1 MCQCADAKQ
10 TIQRMSTKRNVLG
23 RGLSALLENAKTDI
37 TNTKLENEG
46 KVVGAIANIE
56 ISNIEANP
64 FQPRT
69 NFEEEALN
77 ELASSIKEHGI
88 IQPITVRKLGYD
100 KYQLI
105 SGERRFR
112 ASQIAGLTSVPAY
125 IRIANDQAMLEM
137 ALVENI
143 QRENLDSIE
152 VAISYKRLIEECSLT
167 QEQLSQKVSK
177 QRSTITNYLRLLKL
191 PVEIQLAIRNND
203 ISMGHARALI
213 NIEDPDKQLDIYQ
226 QIVLNNLSV
235 REAEDL
241 ARGAKAETTVISGN
255 NNTTHKKSS
264 KGKLS
269 FEQLK
274 VVDDLRAVFNTKVN
288 INRETNGRGKIVI
301 PFKSDNDL
309 KRILDLLD
317 A

>member
-1 MCQCADAKQ
+1 
-10 TIQRMSTKRNVLG
+10 MSTKRNALG
-23 RGLSALLENAKTDI
+23 RGLSALLENANTDI
-37 TNTKLENEG
+37 TNNKLEGET
-46 KVVGAIANIE
+46 KVVGAISNIE
-56 ISNIEANP
+56 IAQIETNP

-69 NFEEEALN
+69 NFEENALN
-77 ELASSIKEHGI
+77 ELAASIKEHGI

-112 ASQIAGLTSVPAY
+112 ASQLAGLTNVPAY

-143 QRENLDSIE
+143 QRENLDAIE
-152 VAISYKRLIEECSLT
+152 VAISYKRLIDECSLT

-191 PVEIQLAIRNND
+191 PVEIQLAIRNGD

-213 NIEDPDKQLDIYQ
+213 SIENEDKQLDIYN

-235 REAEDL
+235 REVEDL
-241 ARGAKAETTVISGN
+241 ARGVKTEIN
-255 NNTTHKKSS
+255 NNTPSNSNSDKKSIKAS
-264 KGKLS
+264 LS
-269 FEQLK
+269 PEQQH
-274 VVDDLRAVFNTKVN
+274 VVEDLRAVFNTKVL
-288 INRETNGRGKIVI
+288 INKEANGKGKIII